1 MRINLHL
8 ERIKMVRYI
17 TFCEMTPEFLKLQ
30 LDERQQYVK
39 TWGRVASGYGI
50 KIIFWGMPMGV
61 KEHLVVTFDANG
73 NDEKFFKFQREWLGL
88 GTEDAGKYVRNT
100 RSIPVY

>member
-1 MRINLHL
+1 MKLKLPL
-8 ERIKMVRYI
+8 ERITMVKYI
-17 TFCEMTPEFLKLQ
+17 TFCEMTPEFLKLS
-30 LDERQQYVK
+30 LDERQQFVK
-39 TWGRVASGYGI
+39 NWVRVASDYGI
-50 KIIFWGMPMGV
+50 KMMFWGMPMGV
-61 KEHLVVTFDANG
+61 KEHLVCVFEANG